1 MRRYLGTVA
10 TSALG
15 QKATLSEPIKR
26 VCYRGL
32 SGRAGLPLRT
42 SAYSQ
47 KQSCGSMVGKLQLEE
62 GSSPFIILD
71 VAEFGCLAAL
81 M

>member
-1 MRRYLGTVA
+1 
-10 TSALG
+10 
-15 QKATLSEPIKR
+15 
-26 VCYRGL
+26 
-32 SGRAGLPLRT
+32 
-42 SAYSQ
+42 
-47 KQSCGSMVGKLQLEE
+47 MVGKLQLEE